1 MANAVFATGNASIT
15 IDAQE
20 TEALLIFVPDP
31 GGEGWDTAAIFKLA
45 ADNKLSLKIDP
56 KIIEVFLYKAS
67 KAKEPVELS
76 ICQGQPPEEPVCES
90 VKWEA
95 LPVPGDMAP
104 IQEQTLAGAPSPR
117 IFRINVEKIKHEKII
132 KKPGALPFLPGKEET
147 VVTWEKK
154 ETREEVVVNGEPK
167 EIKYADKGTKLGVVN
182 PSTPGKPGKNIFGRI
197 IPPRSTGDT
206 GFLLGESISR
216 EKNELTAL
224 VSGFLRIGEN
234 WADIVPLSVHRYR
247 IAVGIDGRTLF
258 FHFEPGSNIID
269 PPHGEEIL
277 KAAIEKGAAEDSLI
291 SAEELDHA
299 IAEAVKHK
307 EPIQAYSLF
316 RVRESEIRIEV
327 NEDKTRASLFLR
339 KSTVG
344 GLPLDAKAISQAIKD
359 SGVCGFDTEKLKT
372 DLHAFL
378 EGKEEELKDYVL
390 AEGAVPTRG
399 KDRELEI
406 AVQLLQADDHK
417 RILAQLMEW
426 HGKNPLTDEGIAFD
440 KATGFSFVEKGV
452 IAAKT
457 SAASEGEP
465 GKDVYG
471 KITPGLPG
479 NDPAIKLFHGLE
491 LHGSEIITSQS
502 GLLMVEL
509 GDKSF
514 KGDVINYRDA
524 QIAVTVSPDDME
536 ARGDFIS
543 EEGAGIPLTMEN
555 VLKALAAKGIH
566 KGIDNN
572 AVEKACALARA
583 GGNVSGLVVARGQ
596 PAIAPGG
603 SAVKW
608 LLDINMMAPLE
619 PGKVDNTDDTEAS
632 HGKAVQ
638 IKAGTPIADL
648 SEPIAAGHSGFGV
661 SGKEIPVGGIS
672 VSAIEHDGSIRE
684 VQRGKGRRLIA
695 ARSGEILFDGR
706 MLAIS
711 SVKKISGDAGKEA
724 GKINFSGEIDIE
736 GNVLPGCVLIAGSH
750 VIIDGWAEEALIS
763 AGGRA
768 VAALGIKGGGKGVI
782 RARAGIEAAF
792 AERASLMAVGD
803 VRLKK
808 GSIRSTIR
816 TNGRLVVA
824 DDNGK
829 LSGGLC
835 QARQGVDV
843 VDIGSEKGVRT
854 EISFGQDYLIKDQIN
869 VCDEEIVMLRRKL
882 AEIEEKI
889 KAILRNKQP
898 LPENLPKEKV
908 KLVKLLEQLNLKVF
922 TLNEKFEEHHESE
935 VTIRGTVFP
944 GVVMESH
951 NRYYEVKQKRSQVTF
966 YFDRETGTIV
976 EKALL

>member
-67 KAKEPVELS
+67 KAKEPVELP
-76 ICQGQPPEEPVCES
+76 ICQGQPPEEPVSES

-95 LPVPGDMAP
+95 LPVPGDLAP
-104 IQEQTLAGAPSPR
+104 VQEQTLSGAPSPR
-117 IFRINVEKIKHEKII
+117 IFRINVEKIKHEKKI
-132 KKPGALPFLPGKEET
+132 KRPGALPFLPGKEET

-154 ETREEVVVNGEPK
+154 ETREEVVVNSELR
-167 EIKYADKGTKLGVVN
+167 EIKYADKGTRLGVVT

-197 IPPRSTGDT
+197 IPPRSMGDAN
-206 GFLLGESISR
+206 FLLGEGISR
-216 EKNELTAL
+216 ERNELISS

-234 WADIVPLSVHRYR
+234 WADIVSLSVHRYR
-247 IAVGIDGRTLF
+247 IAAGIDGRTLF
-258 FHFEPGSNIID
+258 FHFEPGSDVID
-269 PPHGEEIL
+269 PPGGEEIL
-277 KAAIEKGAAEDSLI
+277 KAAIAKGAAEDSLV
-291 SAEELDHA
+291 SARELDHA

-307 EPIQAYSLF
+307 EPIEAYSLS
-316 RVRESEIRIEV
+316 RIRESIIRIDI
-327 NEDKTRASLFLR
+327 NEDKTRAALYLR
-339 KSTVG
+339 KSVAG
-344 GLPLDAKAISQAIKD
+344 GLSLDAKVISQAIKD
-359 SGVCGFDTEKLKT
+359 SGVCGFDAEKLKT
-372 DLHAFL
+372 DIQAFL

-399 KDRELEI
+399 KDREVEI
-406 AVQLLQADDHK
+406 TVPLLQAEDHK
-417 RILAQLMEW
+417 RILAQLAEW
-426 HGKNPLTDEGIAFD
+426 YRKNPLTDEEISYNN
-440 KATGFSFVEKGV
+440 ATGFSFVQKGA
-452 IAAKT
+452 IAART

-471 KITPGLPG
+471 NITPGLPG
-479 NDPAIKLFHGLE
+479 NDPAIKLFCGLE
-491 LHGSEIITSQS
+491 LHGSEIVVSQS
-502 GLLMVEL
+502 GLLLVEL
-509 GDKSF
+509 GEKSF
-514 KGDVINYRDA
+514 KGCVISYRDA
-524 QIAVTVSPDDME
+524 GMAVTVSPDAME

-543 EEGAGIPLTMEN
+543 EEGAGIPLSVEN
-555 VLKALAAKGIH
+555 VLKVLAAKGIQ
-566 KGIDNN
+566 KGIDTI

-583 GGNVSGLVVARGQ
+583 GGNVCRYAIARGQ
-596 PAIAPGG
+596 PAIAPGE

-608 LLDINMMAPLE
+608 LMDINMMRSPE
-619 PGKVDNTDDTEAS
+619 PDPADSTDENGVS
-632 HGKAVQ
+632 HGKALQ

-648 SEPIAAGHSGFGV
+648 SEPIAAGQSGFDIT
-661 SGKEIPVGGIS
+661 GKEIPVSGIS
-672 VSAIEHDGSIRE
+672 GPAIEYDGSIRE
-684 VQRGKGRRLIA
+684 VQRGKGKRLIA
-695 ARSGEILFDGR
+695 ARSGELLFDGR
-706 MLAIS
+706 KLTIS
-711 SVKKISGDAGKEA
+711 SIKKIKGDAGKAA
-724 GKINFSGEIDIE
+724 GNINFSGEIDIE
-736 GNVLPGCVLIAGSH
+736 GNVLPGCVVIAGSH

-792 AERASLMAVGD
+792 SERASLMAVGD
-803 VRLKK
+803 VKLKK

-843 VDIGSEKGVRT
+843 VDIGSERGIRT

-869 VCDEEIVMLRRKL
+869 VCDEEIVVLRRKL

-889 KAILRNKQP
+889 KAILHNKQP
-898 LPENLPKEKV
+898 LPNNLPKEKV